1 MNMKLV
7 LAVAMLFGSLAAGL
21 IVGSAAGPET
31 FDASAD
37 NPVEVAMLE
46 CAGGYHA
53 DARDCQPNNRIV
65 DSRCPTG
72 WEAATPFPNG
82 NGYTCLPFPQG
93 Y

>member
-1 MNMKLV
+1 
-7 LAVAMLFGSLAAGL
+7 
-21 IVGSAAGPET
+21 
-31 FDASAD
+31 
-37 NPVEVAMLE
+37 VAMLE

-82 NGYTCLPFPQG
+82 NSYTCQPIPQG

>member
-1 MNMKLV
+1 VNIKLV
-7 LAVAMLFGSLAAGL
+7 LAVVMLFGSLAAGL

-31 FDASAD
+31 FNATVD

-46 CAGGYHA
+46 C

-82 NGYTCLPFPQG
+82 NGYTCLPITQG